1 MAQIAGVYIVNYR
14 HVLRLQRLSHRD
26 GEKEESQSRNY
37 VKVHSISSILDACSH
52 FKNWSGHSV

>member
-37 VKVHSISSILDACSH
+37 VKVHSISSILDA
-52 FKNWSGHSV
+52 